1 MKNRR
6 AFIKQSVALG
16 TITALGTPP
25 TTQARNIKKKSTF
38 GKSELPSVISTW
50 NTQKAAQ
57 EAIRTLQNGGS
68 ALDAVEN
75 GVKIEEANPDN
86 QTVGYGGLPDR
97 DGIVTLDACIMDAKG
112 NAGSVTYL
120 QDIKHPISVARKV
133 MEDTPHVMLSG
144 EGAYQFALEK
154 GFQKENLLTEKSKKA
169 WEKWLVEKEYK
180 PIPNIERH
188 DTIGMLAVD
197 QNGVMAGACTTSGMA
212 YKMHGRV
219 GDSPIIGAGLFVDG
233 SIGGAV
239 ATGLGELVMKTLGAF
254 LIVELMR
261 QGADPQ
267 TACEEA
273 VKRIADKYG
282 TGPDAQVGYIALR
295 PDGSYGAFSMLKGF
309 NYALGNLQEV
319 SLYDAEPF
327 VKK

>member
-154 GFQKENLLTEKSKKA
+154 GFQKENLLTEKSQKA

>member
-6 AFIKQSVALG
+6 AFIKQSAALG
-16 TITALGTPP
+16 TITALGVTPSIH
-25 TTQARNIKKKSTF
+25 AGNMEKKNTF
-38 GKSELPSVISTW
+38 GKSELPLVISTW
-50 NTQKAAQ
+50 NTQTAAQ

-154 GFQKENLLTEKSKKA
+154 GFQKENLLTEKSQKA

-273 VKRIADKYG
+273 VKRIADQYG

-319 SLYDAEPF
+319 NLYDAEPF